1 VEIWKRLREAL
12 PRLLPNNSASRTAD
26 RKPEGD
32 SQPPPALES
41 LRDRSVDTWNRVRET
56 SSGLVS
62 KHVVGRLADH
72 KPGVDAQLA
81 RARDKVRDLSTE
93 VGKRLHETSS
103 RLVSKRLPGQ
113 SPPPGPGGDSHLAL
127 ARESLRELLTDER
140 IPDEVR
146 EALGDDYAQVQ
157 DMLDKLEFGHVH
169 IAVFGRVSV
178 GKTALVNALLG
189 EQRFSTS
196 PLHGETR
203 SIQSGNWQEFRDGN
217 VFLIDTPGINE
228 VEGEAR
234 EQLAREVAGRAD
246 LVLFVVDGDL
256 TDSELSALRSLAATG
271 RPLLL
276 VLNKIDRYH
285 GEDREHLIEALQ
297 HHTANLLHPDNLV
310 TTAASPGLQWV
321 IRVDAAGN
329 ETEEQRQP
337 APDVDRLKTRLWQ
350 GLEEDG
356 NTLVALN
363 ASLFAG
369 QLSDQVATR
378 VLAARRTLGEKVI
391 RTWCIA
397 KGVAVALNPVPVAD
411 LVAAAVVDVSMVV
424 HLSRVYGLPLS
435 RAEAGKLTKTIGAQ
449 MLLLMG
455 TVWAVHLIASA
466 LKLGTGGLSAIVTG
480 GAQGAVAYYSTFVV
494 GRAAEQYLANGK
506 SWGDAGPKLA
516 VREILNSVDRD
527 SIIEQAKADIRARLS
542 TGKAHS

>member
-1 VEIWKRLREAL
+1 M
-12 PRLLPNNSASRTAD
+12 
-26 RKPEGD
+26 
-32 SQPPPALES
+32 
-41 LRDRSVDTWNRVRET
+41 DTWNRVRNG
-56 SSGLVS
+56 SSKWVS
-62 KHVVGRLADH
+62 DHVASRVAEYR
-72 KPGVDAQLA
+72 PGAEAQLA
-81 RARDKVRDLSTE
+81 RARDRVRDLSTAA
-93 VGKRLHETSS
+93 GRRLYETSS
-103 RLVSKRLPGQ
+103 KLAARHLPER
-113 SPPPGPGGDSHLAL
+113 SAHAGPDGDSHLAL

-146 EALGDDYAQVQ
+146 EALHDDYTQVQ
-157 DMLDKLEFGHVH
+157 DMLDKLEFGHIH
-169 IAVFGRVSV
+169 IALFGRVSV

-228 VEGEAR
+228 VDGEAR
-234 EQLAREVAGRAD
+234 EQLAREVAERAD

-256 TDSELSALRSLAATG
+256 TEPELSALRALTRTG

-285 GEDREHLIEALQ
+285 GEDRDNLVEALRQ
-297 HHTANLLHPDNLV
+297 HSADMLHPDNLV
-310 TTAASPGLQWV
+310 TTAASPAPQWV
-321 IRVDAAGN
+321 IRVDEHGD
-329 ETEEQRQP
+329 ETERQRQP
-337 APDVDRLKTRLWQ
+337 EPDVERLRARLWQ
-350 GLEEDG
+350 VLEEDG

-363 ASLFAG
+363 ATLFAG

-378 VLAARRTLGEKVI
+378 VLAARRKLGENVI

-435 RAEAGKLTKTIGAQ
+435 RVEAGQLTKTIGTQ

-455 TVWAVHLIASA
+455 TIWAIHLVASA
-466 LKLGTGGLSAIVTG
+466 LKFGTGGLSAIVTG

-494 GRAAEQYLANGK
+494 GRAAEQYLVNGK

-516 VREILNSVDRD
+516 VREILNSIDRD

-542 TGKAHS
+542 SGKAQS